1 MVVPAF
7 TVAGGIRGAMSKNR
21 LPSIKVMMR
30 GKGHRK
36 GGAHSGSLRILNSPR
51 VMTNMIKVVGY
62 EDRDTIKLTEG
73 QVCHLHRSTTL
84 TRFASWRGTDK
95 QYRHQPM

>member
-62 EDRDTIKLTEG
+62 EDRETIKLTEG
-73 QVCHLHRSTTL
+73 SGLLLILIESTYRLLPLEGHR
-84 TRFASWRGTDK
+84 
-95 QYRHQPM
+95 